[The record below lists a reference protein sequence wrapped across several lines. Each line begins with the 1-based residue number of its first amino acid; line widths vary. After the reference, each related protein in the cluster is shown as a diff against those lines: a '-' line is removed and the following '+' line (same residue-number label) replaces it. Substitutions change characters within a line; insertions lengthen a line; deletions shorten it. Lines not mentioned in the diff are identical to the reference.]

1 MPDKS
6 SKYRTFET
14 VNGQIVT
21 IRLSD
26 HNATASNFDKQEEF
40 NAISIIILNK
50 LVAYTLVV

>member
-26 HNATASNFDKQEEF
+26 HNATASNFDKREEF